1 MYIKKIL
8 AFTGIRS
15 DYDLMS
21 MLYKNLNK
29 QSDIEIKLIVS
40 GAHLSDTYGYTYK
53 NIEADNIPILCKIE
67 NLIDSNSKASRLKS
81 LSILLQNCIHNIVDY
96 SPDLIIYAG
105 DREEVIVGGLVGAYL
120 RIPTIHFFGGDH
132 ASDGNVDNLIRH
144 ATSKLSSIHFV
155 SSEDSKN
162 RLIKLGEASNRIFNV
177 GSPAIDNFME
187 TPIISKN
194 EVLKELGKEDWD
206 NYAVVIFHPIL
217 GEEDNAGI
225 YFEQILKA
233 LIKKNIYA
241 FISYPN
247 VDSGNRKIISIIES
261 YSENNNFKFYK
272 NLPRILFVN
281 MLRYSSFLIG
291 NSSSGLAEAPVLKL
305 GAINVGLRQKG
316 RLSSGNVIFVEQE
329 INEIMN
335 GIDKVLSKD
344 FKDSL
349 SKVKSLYGDGKS
361 VDKIV
366 QLIKTIDFDKYV
378 KKCEDPN
385 LQEDV
390 YE

>member
-29 QSDIEIKLIVS
+29 QPDIEIKLIVS

-144 ATSKLSSIHFV
+144 ATSKISSIHFV

-194 EVLKELGKEDWD
+194 EILKELGKENWN

-329 INEIMN
+329 INEIISS
-335 GIDKVLSKD
+335 IDKVLSKD
-344 FKDSL
+344 FQDSL